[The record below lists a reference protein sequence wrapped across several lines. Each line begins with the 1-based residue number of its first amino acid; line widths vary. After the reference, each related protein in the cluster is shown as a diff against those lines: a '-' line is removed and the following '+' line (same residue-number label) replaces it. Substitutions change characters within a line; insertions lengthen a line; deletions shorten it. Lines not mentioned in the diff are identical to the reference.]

1 MKKNKSKKRVFKGM
15 TLMEIIIAIA
25 IVAVMS
31 TVLVVAASAI
41 NSYLRSARQVN
52 RRVADQAPVAEVG
65 YDNAA
70 APTIA
75 GGVQINL
82 QPDCG
87 GNINLNG
94 KVYKVYTDEEMTAH
108 SDEFGRGLNMKYIT
122 EIQPVTEAATT

>member
-1 MKKNKSKKRVFKGM
+1 MRKNKSKKRVFKGM

-65 YDNAA
+65 YDNPA

-75 GGVQINL
+75 GGVQIEL
-82 QPDCG
+82 DYG
-87 GNINLNG
+87 SHKMHLNG

>member
-52 RRVADQAPVAEVG
+52 GRVAEQAPVAEVG
-65 YDNAA
+65 YKNPA

-75 GGVQINL
+75 GGVDIEL
-82 QPDCG
+82 KCG
-87 GNINLNG
+87 SAEMHVNGN
-94 KVYKVYTDEEMTAH
+94 VYKAYTDEEMATH
-108 SDEFGRGLNMKYIT
+108 NDEFGHGLNMKYINDM
-122 EIQPVTEAATT
+122 QPVTEAPTT